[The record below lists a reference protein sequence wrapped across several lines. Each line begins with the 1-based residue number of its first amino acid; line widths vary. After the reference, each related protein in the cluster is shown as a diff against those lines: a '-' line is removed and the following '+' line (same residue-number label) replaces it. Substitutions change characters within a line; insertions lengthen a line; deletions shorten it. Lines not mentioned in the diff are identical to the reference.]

1 MITAIEPGRNLRIT
15 GSSKS
20 QIENELSTAV
30 VLVRQRAREALHGI
44 LITRLGTGS
53 YTVAVDPSVPYG
65 ITVER
70 DTWTARGLGSDS
82 GGTPEG
88 LLH

>member
-1 MITAIEPGRNLRIT
+1 MITPIEPGRTLRIT

-30 VLVRQRAREALHGI
+30 VLVRQRAREALQGI
-44 LITRLGTGS
+44 LITRLGPGS
-53 YTVAVDPSVPYG
+53 YTVAVDASVPYG
-65 ITVER
+65 ITEER
-70 DTWTARGLGSDS
+70 DTWTAQGRPDPE
-82 GGTPEG
+82 GTTGG